1 MEKENRLLQEEVDRI
16 SELIEEYRKVYTEA
30 AKIGKQIET
39 LQGEMVKISAKMT
52 NISSDENQFYQ
63 KIGDR
68 LGIEVEKARALILEE
83 IQEKINNQKEN

>member
-1 MEKENRLLQEEVDRI
+1 
-16 SELIEEYRKVYTEA
+16 
-30 AKIGKQIET
+30 
-39 LQGEMVKISAKMT
+39 MT

>member
-1 MEKENRLLQEEVDRI
+1 MEKENTLLQDEIDRI

-39 LQGEMVKISAKMT
+39 LQGDMVKVSAKMT

-63 KIGDR
+63 KIADR
-68 LGIEVEKARALILEE
+68 LGIEVENARTIILEE
-83 IQEKINNQKEN
+83 IQEKINHQKEN

>member
-30 AKIGKQIET
+30 TKIGKQIET
-39 LQGEMVKISAKMT
+39 LQGEMVKISARMT

-63 KIGDR
+63 KIADR